1 MRQSQAMS
9 YLSQTEIATT
19 VEEVSRDMC
28 REELNKLYEVLCS
41 AKSVCII
48 CGSNFGRYTA
58 AASPRTAYGTCN
70 VCKRGS
76 VSVMH
81 VDAFNGLRDGIDNLE
96 KQLFPGLVVHPGD
109 RKGLVLGNKRSK
121 LVDQFLDVCEKS
133 GLGGDEEE

>member
-9 YLSQTEIATT
+9 YLSQTEIPSRADD
-19 VEEVSRDMC
+19 VSQAMC
-28 REELNKLYEVLCS
+28 KAELNKLYEVLCS

-58 AASPRTAYGTCN
+58 VENPRTAYGTCN
-70 VCKRGS
+70 VCRRGS

>member
-81 VDAFNGLRDGIDNLE
+81 VDAFNGLRTGSIIWRSSC
-96 KQLFPGLVVHPGD
+96 F
-109 RKGLVLGNKRSK
+109 LGWLCIRGPEGAS
-121 LVDQFLDVCEKS
+121 
-133 GLGGDEEE
+133 LGE